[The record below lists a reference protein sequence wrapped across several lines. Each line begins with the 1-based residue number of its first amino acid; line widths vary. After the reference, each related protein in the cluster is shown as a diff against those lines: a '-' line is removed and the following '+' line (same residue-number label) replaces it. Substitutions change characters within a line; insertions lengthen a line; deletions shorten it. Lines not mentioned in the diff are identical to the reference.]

1 MAIRA
6 EIGRVMSAMSVER
19 RCPSCGALTAVDA
32 DWCGQCYASLE
43 APRAVPQA
51 KVAAPP
57 RSSEGKPTWPCPV
70 CGNANPIA
78 MNLCVACGTPFARLF
93 EEPERRPQIDPKT
106 AALWSLLFP
115 GLGQWKCGRSLD
127 GVARM
132 VTFLVPFGTML
143 LMVVSRLGRG
153 GLGSTTSL
161 FSVFLVASLVAWST
175 SAVDAYRLASG
186 VDPLIGPRKLLW
198 GLVGL
203 ILIAV
208 GLATAIA
215 LPAIRGR

>member
-1 MAIRA
+1 
-6 EIGRVMSAMSVER
+6 
-19 RCPSCGALTAVDA
+19 
-32 DWCGQCYASLE
+32 
-43 APRAVPQA
+43 
-51 KVAAPP
+51 
-57 RSSEGKPTWPCPV
+57 
-70 CGNANPIA
+70 
-78 MNLCVACGTPFARLF
+78 
-93 EEPERRPQIDPKT
+93 
-106 AALWSLLFP
+106 FP

-132 VTFLVPFGTML
+132 VTFLVPFGTMM

-153 GLGSTTSL
+153 GLGSTASL
-161 FSVFLVASLVAWST
+161 FSLFLVASFVAWST

-203 ILIAV
+203 ILVAV